1 MSRAA
6 SIGSVAGVVSMSDDV
21 EIVIEPTGDQPA
33 TARGPESL
41 PLLARR
47 VGLNTQTLARMRE
60 LVATLPDRL
69 TTQDV
74 ADHLA
79 VQLRTARRVLK
90 RLERA
95 GLADPIGSQQ
105 HGRTGRPPTVYL
117 IRL

>member
-1 MSRAA
+1 
-6 SIGSVAGVVSMSDDV
+6 MSDDV
-21 EIVIEPTGDQPA
+21 EIVIEPSSEQDQSAPD
-33 TARGPESL
+33 RGPDSL

-47 VGLNTQTLARMRE
+47 VGLNTQTLSRMRE
-60 LVATLPDRL
+60 LVATLPDGL

-74 ADHLA
+74 AEHLA